1 MLCIDPSFACIRII
15 NTRFV
20 DTKCKNILI
29 LLSGGNIH
37 SSYQYKYFWKIV
49 NKKPSHVADAI

>member
-20 DTKCKNILI
+20 DTKCKNISI

-37 SSYQYKYFWKIV
+37 LINTNIFWKIA
-49 NKKPSHVADAI
+49 NKKRSHVADACV